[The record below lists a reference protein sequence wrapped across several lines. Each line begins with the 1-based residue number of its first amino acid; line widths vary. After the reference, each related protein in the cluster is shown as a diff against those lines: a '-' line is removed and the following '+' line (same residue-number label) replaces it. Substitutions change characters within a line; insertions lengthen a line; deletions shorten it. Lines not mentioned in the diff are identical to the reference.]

1 MPKAE
6 VGVWPLYTDLGSHS
20 TNQCPCKLSIYFKL
34 APLATTERFC
44 FCIKICGGKKKYVM
58 GQEKKKKK
66 GCCYIVVWH
75 LQWTGLDFQGR
86 TWHIYLEDGMICL
99 TCPRMWEAVK
109 GTVCQV
115 AGGQTYVLGGCD
127 ESCPQER
134 LALEQKTGLMYRN
147 NITVY

>member
-58 GQEKKKKK
+58 GQEKKKKRMLLYCSLASAMNRF
-66 GCCYIVVWH
+66 GLPGQDLTYISRRWYD
-75 LQWTGLDFQGR
+75 LSD
-86 TWHIYLEDGMICL
+86 M
-99 TCPRMWEAVK
+99 
-109 GTVCQV
+109 
-115 AGGQTYVLGGCD
+115 
-127 ESCPQER
+127 S
-134 LALEQKTGLMYRN
+134 
-147 NITVY
+147 